1 MSMFGQVSK
10 LSMIFAWAVV
20 SKQVLELLSSTARVS
35 NMWYLVGP
43 HQSEASHD
51 LVSSRYLEGGAQT
64 ATEHASRPPGIDP
77 RASNTG
83 AARERRGSVLLDMRR
98 AKALSQWARRSRWG
112 HQSISVHYCPTHS
125 PLSSPTCSSTRTTKA
140 PES

>member
-1 MSMFGQVSK
+1 MAPELQIKRSQYMSMQYVYSMFGQVSK

-51 LVSSRYLEGGAQT
+51 LVSSRYLTRATEGGAQT

-83 AARERRGSVLLDMRR
+83 AARERMGSVLLDMRR
-98 AKALSQWARRSRWG
+98 VLRPCHNGQG
-112 HQSISVHYCPTHS
+112 DQGGDTNQY
-125 PLSSPTCSSTRTTKA
+125 L
-140 PES
+140 